1 MLIGKQTW
9 SFPNAPV
16 VLAGATVVGRME
28 GEGPL
33 KSEFDRIHEDA
44 WLGQETFEKA
54 EQSLLEEAG
63 RTAITK
69 ANLMPSDIDL
79 FIAGD
84 LMNQITS
91 SSFTARGLNL
101 PYLGLFGACSTSMES
116 LALAAQIVSCGF
128 AKKVLA
134 ATVSHNNTAEK
145 QFRNPNEYGAQRP
158 PTAQWTVTGAGAAV
172 VADVGEGP
180 KIRAATIGKVVD
192 MGCTDPFDMGAAM
205 APAAVDAICRHL
217 QDRNIQPQYFDLI
230 VTGDLGEVGHKIA
243 KTLLADKGITIEQ
256 TKFNDCGLIIF
267 DREKQ
272 DVFAGGSGC
281 GCCASVTYGYLLN
294 QLQKGLLN
302 KILVVATGALM
313 SPLTYQQSESIP
325 GIAYAVALE
334 RS

>member
-9 SFPNAPV
+9 SFPNAPIL
-16 VLAGATVVGRME
+16 LAGAAIVGKTE

-33 KSEFDRIHEDA
+33 KTSFDKIYEDA
-44 WLGQETFEKA
+44 WLGQESFEKA
-54 EQSLLEEAG
+54 EQNLLEEAG
-63 RTAITK
+63 RAAITK
-69 ANLMPSDIDL
+69 ANLKPEQIDL

-91 SSFTARGLNL
+91 SSFSARGLNI

-116 LALAAQIVSCGF
+116 LALAAQIVSGGF
-128 AKKVLA
+128 AKRVLA

-172 VADVGEGP
+172 VVDVGDGP

-192 MGCTDPFDMGAAM
+192 MGCTDPLDMGSAM
-205 APAAVDAICRHL
+205 APAAVDTICRHL
-217 QDRNIQPQYFDLI
+217 QDREIPPEYYDLI
-230 VTGDLGEVGHKIA
+230 VTGDLGNVGNKIA
-243 KTLLADKGITIEQ
+243 TKLLAEKGIYLDQ
-256 TKFNDCGLIIF
+256 TKFNDCGLLIF

-272 DVFAGGSGC
+272 NVFSGGSGC
-281 GCCASVTYGYLLN
+281 GCCASVTYGYLLS
-294 QLQKGLLN
+294 QMQKGLLN
-302 KILVVATGALM
+302 KVLIVATGALM
-313 SPLTYQQSESIP
+313 SPLTYQQMESIP
-325 GIAYAVALE
+325 GIAHAVALE